1 MMASRGMGVIA
12 SSKRPKKTVKKRDGN
27 EPVKLYKKGGK
38 VRRFSEG
45 GEAGEKDMSRD
56 VEERQ
61 KVRRGDSSDRR
72 PSGFRFTGEGG
83 REKFVTAG
91 GGRLSYDI
99 PAGRDATISPYVE
112 GFVAKPKDRELMG
125 RITGAGV
132 MYNKQFKSGGSTTK
146 SKVNKAGNYTKP
158 GMRESLFKS
167 IKSQAV
173 QGTKAGQWSA
183 RKAQLLAKKYKAKGG
198 GYRD

>member
-1 MMASRGMGVIA
+1 MMASRGMGAIA
-12 SSKRPKKTVKKRDGN
+12 PSKRPKKTVKKRDGN

-83 REKFVTAG
+83 RDKFVTAG

>member
-83 REKFVTAG
+83 RDKFVTAG

>member
-12 SSKRPKKTVKKRDGN
+12 PSKRPKKTVKKRDGN

-38 VRRFSEG
+38 VRRFAEG
-45 GEAGEKDMSRD
+45 GGAGEKDMSRD

-99 PAGRDATISPYVE
+99 PAGRNATISPYVE
-112 GFVAKPKDRELMG
+112 GFVAKPQGRELMG

-146 SKVNKAGNYTKP
+146 SKVN
-158 GMRESLFKS
+158 
-167 IKSQAV
+167 
-173 QGTKAGQWSA
+173 
-183 RKAQLLAKKYKAKGG
+183 AQPKGIAKKTA
-198 GYRD
+198 RFR